1 MVDKDYNY
9 FIDAHNHY
17 NETNINK
24 IENSFKNNK
33 LIAITCSVD
42 FKSYE
47 ELLKIQSKNIN
58 NLFFAYGFYPEEVIK
73 KSLNDCYKDLE
84 KMDFTKA
91 SAIGEIGLDYKITK
105 DKIKRNEQIKL
116 FEKQLE
122 IAKDYNLPVEVH
134 SRYATK
140 PVLEILKSWTD
151 LKIILHWFTGNENE
165 IEQAF
170 DLGFNITQRY
180 GFPLIKNI
188 KEHINQILIETDYPV
203 PYNNTQKIEG
213 IIESY
218 NQFSKQY
225 NITLDET
232 QKLIYNN
239 FKKTFPKIKIR

>member
-17 NETNINK
+17 NEANINE

-33 LIAITCSVD
+33 LIAVTCSVD

-47 ELLKIQSKNIN
+47 ELLKLKSKNIN
-58 NLFFAYGFYPEEVIK
+58 NLFFAYGLYPEEVIK
-73 KSLNDCYKDLE
+73 KTLSDCYKDLE
-84 KMDFTKA
+84 KIDFTKA

-105 DKIKRNEQIKL
+105 NKIKRDEQKKL

-122 IAKDYNLPVEVH
+122 IAKNYNLPVEIH

-151 LKIILHWFTGNENE
+151 IEIILHWFTGNENE

-170 DLGFNITQRY
+170 DLGFNITQRF

-188 KEHINQILIETDYPV
+188 KEHLNQILIETDYPV
-203 PYNNTQKIEG
+203 PYNNKQEIEG

-218 NQFSKQY
+218 NVFCKKY
-225 NITLDET
+225 NFTVDKTKKI
-232 QKLIYNN
+232 IYNN
-239 FKKTFPKIKIR
+239 FTRIFPKLKIK